1 MYNLGMD
8 IRDRVL
14 YNLEGAEMAKKTD
27 TSIYPPEIVRL
38 RQEALRVSGSCPD
51 EGKWEISPGDLLSTM
66 RFVLW
71 HRDDNSYRTRARML

>member
-1 MYNLGMD
+1 MP
-8 IRDRVL
+8 
-14 YNLEGAEMAKKTD
+14 KKTD

-71 HRDDNSYRTRARML
+71 SDGELKHLNAKLAHCKCGESKDA